1 MFITVPIE
9 SFRGA
14 IEQARGMAGML
25 APMLGFEPSDLEAA
39 IDGLAAATC
48 ALELRV
54 DGEVV
59 ARIELSDDSSG
70 G

>member
-1 MFITVPIE
+1 
-9 SFRGA
+9 
-14 IEQARGMAGML
+14 MAGML